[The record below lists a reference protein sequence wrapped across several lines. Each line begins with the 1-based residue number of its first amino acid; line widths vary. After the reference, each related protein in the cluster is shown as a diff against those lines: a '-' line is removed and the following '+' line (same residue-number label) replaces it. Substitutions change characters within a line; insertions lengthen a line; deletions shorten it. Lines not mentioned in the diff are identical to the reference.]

1 VGLAKT
7 ESVRAKQEK
16 RETKDFMERKE
27 NKFKERS
34 KVNLTATKDKQ
45 SIRVTTSLDSSQS
58 KEA

>member
-1 VGLAKT
+1 
-7 ESVRAKQEK
+7 
-16 RETKDFMERKE
+16 MERKE